1 MEEVD
6 DTQLVC
12 QTGSSN
18 QTGNVTVRVLFG
30 KAEKEVPDVKFRYLD
45 DPVITDAAPAESFY
59 A

>member
-1 MEEVD
+1 MN

-18 QTGNVTVRVLFG
+18 QTGKVTVRVLFG
-30 KAEKEVPDVKFRYLD
+30 KAERNLSGVQFRYLD
-45 DPVITDAAPAESFY
+45 DPVVTDATPAESFY